1 MLGIYSEV
9 MLICSACGESTAV
22 EDGRCGGCLYPALR
36 ADRDRWRMRAE
47 EAEET
52 MVEILVDY
60 LRIPL
65 SEAFSVVG
73 RN

>member
-36 ADRDRWRMRAE
+36 ADR